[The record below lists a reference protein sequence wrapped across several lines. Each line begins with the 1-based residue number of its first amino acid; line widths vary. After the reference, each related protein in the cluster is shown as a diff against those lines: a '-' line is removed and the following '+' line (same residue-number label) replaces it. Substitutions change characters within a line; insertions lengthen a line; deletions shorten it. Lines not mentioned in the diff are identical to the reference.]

1 MNKKSK
7 KFNQQNTIFV
17 KRGHTLLFSRY
28 NCGNTKEEC
37 PRFTTPE
44 FCPVTVLLPESLDTF
59 SILPLRLLFFLNKR
73 KGLSCYL
80 HTGYDIKFNIFV
92 WFVIYNPTFT
102 NFIFN
107 SRHISIKKPNPNK
120 S

>member
-1 MNKKSK
+1 MVLLVNSVWVFLKIRSCPPLNKKSK

-28 NCGNTKEEC
+28 NCGNIKEEC

-59 SILPLRLLFFLNKR
+59 SILPLRLLFSFYKKKVSPVTFIQITILN
-73 KGLSCYL
+73 L
-80 HTGYDIKFNIFV
+80 IKVNMLYI
-92 WFVIYNPTFT
+92 
-102 NFIFN
+102 
-107 SRHISIKKPNPNK
+107 RHKF
-120 S
+120 

>member
-44 FCPVTVLLPESLDTF
+44 FCPVTALLPESLDTNVSCLFGSF
-59 SILPLRLLFFLNKR
+59 SFMMER

-80 HTGYDIKFNIFV
+80 NTGYNIKFINL
-92 WFVIYNPTFT
+92 
-102 NFIFN
+102 
-107 SRHISIKKPNPNK
+107 
-120 S
+120 

>member
-1 MNKKSK
+1 MDKKSK
-7 KFNQQNTIFV
+7 KFNQRNAIFV

-44 FCPVTVLLPESLDTF
+44 FCLVTVLLPESLDTS
-59 SILPLRLLFFLNKR
+59 SILPLRLLFFFNKR

-80 HTGYDIKFNIFV
+80 HTGYDIKFYIFIY
-92 WFVIYNPTFT
+92 VISFKNPSF
-102 NFIFN
+102 
-107 SRHISIKKPNPNK
+107 
-120 S
+120 